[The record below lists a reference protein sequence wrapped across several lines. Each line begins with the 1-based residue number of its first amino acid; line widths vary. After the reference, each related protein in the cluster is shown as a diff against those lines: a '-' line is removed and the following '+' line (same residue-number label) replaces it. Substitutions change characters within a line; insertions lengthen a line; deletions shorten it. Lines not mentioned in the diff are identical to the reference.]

1 MRSGGR
7 GPASAAARLSASC
20 SGRLAPTIGAVT
32 AAAASGR
39 SPCACRPSGSGIAIP
54 QPAAR
59 RRSMRP
65 CRRCIGRSVV
75 ARKTTLGSSMLT
87 NSPRM
92 RATPGFRAKVLFRR
106 SSIENHRWKASNFVI
121 KARHFTCQF
130 GCAAQNAAPEPVL
143 TKAFSRN
150 GHQQG
155 LPLAISRFCALKEN
169 FAKGAASI
177 SRRAMVLNCQTR
189 EKPPG
194 RVAAALSFGA
204 LTFRALPARV
214 EPCERKGIVQIQR
227 VGACR
232 NRKSRTAFSGYALIH
247 AWSFP

>member
-1 MRSGGR
+1 
-7 GPASAAARLSASC
+7 
-20 SGRLAPTIGAVT
+20 
-32 AAAASGR
+32 
-39 SPCACRPSGSGIAIP
+39 
-54 QPAAR
+54 
-59 RRSMRP
+59 
-65 CRRCIGRSVV
+65 
-75 ARKTTLGSSMLT
+75 
-87 NSPRM
+87 M

-121 KARHFTCQF
+121 KARHFTCQL

-155 LPLAISRFCALKEN
+155 LPLAISRFCPLKEN

-194 RVAAALSFGA
+194 RVAAARLPFG
-204 LTFRALPARV
+204 RV
-214 EPCERKGIVQIQR
+214 PL
-227 VGACR
+227 A
-232 NRKSRTAFSGYALIH
+232 
-247 AWSFP
+247 